1 MDSSVRNSA
10 ARYCRWKT
18 EEIVFATVE
27 WDCSQLGENFVVA
40 AVDLGST
47 LSLAKM
53 VEREIE
59 MVSITSAENLLES
72 KNSILLN

>member
-10 ARYCRWKT
+10 AKYCRWKT

-53 VEREIE
+53 VERE
-59 MVSITSAENLLES
+59 MVSITSAGNLLES

>member
-1 MDSSVRNSA
+1 VDSSVRNSA
-10 ARYCRWKT
+10 AKYCRWKT

-40 AVDLGST
+40 AVDLGLT

-53 VEREIE
+53 VERE
-59 MVSITSAENLLES
+59 MVSITSAGNLLES